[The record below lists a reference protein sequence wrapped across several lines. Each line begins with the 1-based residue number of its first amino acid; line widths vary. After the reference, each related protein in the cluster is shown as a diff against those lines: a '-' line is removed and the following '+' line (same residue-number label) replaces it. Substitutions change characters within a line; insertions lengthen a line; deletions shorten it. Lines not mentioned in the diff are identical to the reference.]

1 MQRCKCMR
9 ASTDPLYNSFC
20 SLLLTQLWRMA
31 LVLTLVDTHI
41 KYAIY
46 VHYSSISPPNHLD
59 LTDTPKY
66 QLSLLLRI
74 LLLSFVEHFV
84 FFGIIVF
91 LTTWMLAVRLHLCRP
106 QLRGPASTP
115 YTRTFVTRKLVQALL
130 FPNFGRCIVIFV
142 MVWDPAFVVANLISL
157 LVLLSQWQALR
168 AVVAAAIALNERYN
182 QQRKEDSV
190 KRGNVEF
197 YAAALPFV
205 VGLSCKCLLRLV
217 AFHVDAS
224 CTNLYLV

>member
-9 ASTDPLYNSFC
+9 ASTDPLYHSFC

-66 QLSLLLRI
+66 QVSLLLRI

-84 FFGIIVF
+84 FVGIIVF
-91 LTTWMLAVRLHLCRP
+91 LTTWMLAARLHLCHP

-182 QQRKEDSV
+182 QQRRKDDSV
-190 KRGNVEF
+190 NVEF

-217 AFHVDAS
+217 AFHVDEA